1 MEKKCTVQSCRK
13 MLEENIFKKLNNF
26 SIKQSDFFYFQ
37 FLNVFQYNLPHQK
50 FGELVL
56 ELMGTSFHGERVNH
70 EIQMWSISRDI
81 HASKLCNWSDQPSRG
96 NWPGSEHRGLT
107 VRNLLFVW
115 VVSQPFF
122 QYSRKEGEMYG
133 CTGVPCVQKL
143 RKLKMKTRQYD
154 TDEAGDYGDA
164 VPVLLEILHNSIA

>member
-1 MEKKCTVQSCRK
+1 MEKSAGFNLVKK

-56 ELMGTSFHGERVNH
+56 ELMGTSFHQERVNN
-70 EIQMWSISRDI
+70 EIEMWSISRDI
-81 HASKLCNWSDQPSRG
+81 HASKSCNWSDQPSRG

-122 QYSRKEGEMYG
+122 QYRRIEGEMYG
-133 CTGVPCVQKL
+133 CTGVLCVQKIE
-143 RKLKMKTRQYD
+143 KTKNEN
-154 TDEAGDYGDA
+154 EA
-164 VPVLLEILHNSIA
+164 IRHR